1 MTDTWHVYIIRCA
14 DDTLYTGITK
24 NVDKRIQKHNAGN
37 GAKYTK
43 GRLPVKLVYKQKVGS
58 YSAALKREHQIK
70 SLPRKEK
77 LAML

>member
-58 YSAALKREHQIK
+58 HSAALKREHQIK

-77 LAML
+77 LALL